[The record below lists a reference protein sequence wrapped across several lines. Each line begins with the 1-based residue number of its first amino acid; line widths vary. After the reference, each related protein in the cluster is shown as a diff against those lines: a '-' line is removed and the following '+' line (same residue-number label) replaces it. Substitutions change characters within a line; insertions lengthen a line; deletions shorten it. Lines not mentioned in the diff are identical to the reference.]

1 MVVLREN
8 PIEEYYNENAGKN
21 LSLKKVSKKLNIKFR
36 KAVFLAYNSKK
47 LKKVDP
53 MEVGSLKREM
63 LVFRLK

>member
-47 LKKVDP
+47 LTKVDP